1 MLDLITIKDIKE
13 NIGTWCRTMRKAE
26 NLSQQQ
32 LADELEL
39 SRYTITNLENGE
51 NTTLDT
57 LLKVLQYFDETQ
69 KFNHFISEKI
79 NNRTDNQSM
88 Y

>member
-57 LLKVLQYFDETQ
+57 FLKVLQYFDETQ

-79 NNRTDNQSM
+79 NNKTDNQSM

>member
-79 NNRTDNQSM
+79 NNKTDNQSM

>member
-57 LLKVLQYFDETQ
+57 FLKVLQYFDETQ

>member
-32 LADELEL
+32 LADDYK
-39 SRYTITNLENGE
+39 S
-51 NTTLDT
+51 
-57 LLKVLQYFDETQ
+57 
-69 KFNHFISEKI
+69 
-79 NNRTDNQSM
+79 
-88 Y
+88 